1 MKNGKLLAIRR
12 KESVAVLQIPDLQQ
26 LSGSFVDAFCYQI
39 VFISKVTVDISF
51 ITLLY
56 CSSAAPHF
64 MCSCVC
70 VRVATMQ
77 QKQTMKLRKQSSNN
91 NKLASIAGNTQH
103 TTDSKRRATNVASFN
118 GSICQHAAI
127 KTPNNTTTIQTE
139 LANSGIQ
146 RNWRTDRTMA
156 THPQLLYLYVV
167 VVILVYMFEICLQ
180 QPATCHICWR
190 FFILA
195 LEKITPC

>member
-1 MKNGKLLAIRR
+1 
-12 KESVAVLQIPDLQQ
+12 
-26 LSGSFVDAFCYQI
+26 
-39 VFISKVTVDISF
+39 
-51 ITLLY
+51 
-56 CSSAAPHF
+56 
-64 MCSCVC
+64 
-70 VRVATMQ
+70 MQ

-167 VVILVYMFEICLQ
+167 VVVLVYMFEICLQ

-195 LEKITPC
+195 LEKITPCWKRSSSGYLRHTCTYTHILLHLLRWHSLRAKFKRVSSKLISKKLAKFIATPVHASLGCC